1 MLDSM
6 YVSIR
11 SASTINL
18 LINIHTQAKQQHID
32 TLRHAVESA
41 QRYCVE
47 RSSGSID
54 TACYQTDLENTI
66 ETVLGF
72 LDECEITD
80 TCENGT
86 ETADIDRVVLAEC
99 GAGGSSTH

>member
-1 MLDSM
+1 M

-11 SASTINL
+11 SVSTINL

-80 TCENGT
+80 TCEDGT
-86 ETADIDRVVLAEC
+86 ETADIDHIVLEEC
-99 GAGGSSTH
+99 CAGGSSAH